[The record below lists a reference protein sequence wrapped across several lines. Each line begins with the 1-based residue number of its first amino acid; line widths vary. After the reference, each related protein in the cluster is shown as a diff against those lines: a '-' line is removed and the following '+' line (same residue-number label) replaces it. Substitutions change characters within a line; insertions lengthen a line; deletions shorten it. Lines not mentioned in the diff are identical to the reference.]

1 MVAEQTTS
9 QVTSSLMERVKAC
22 QARGLEFLLANIDR
36 AGRPA
41 GAPEHHARLP
51 WTLAA
56 AGARAEGA
64 AVLSWHEREVLTE
77 DGDLRAGANRDK
89 WSMRW
94 AAYPLSMLAHGS
106 WMLER
111 YDTAEALMRTLR
123 EYQDPESGGA
133 YAERP
138 EVRSS
143 QRQDLF
149 PTAQLGMTAV
159 MTGHEDVAEGCFRWI
174 ADLYDRQD
182 ELPRRLFSARDE
194 NGLMRPT
201 DGGTEADYGKT
212 VEWEVVTDFMKPRQT
227 HYNPGIA
234 AAFLGRYFANTGDE
248 RARQLGRSYLKLSE
262 DGTEEQF
269 NDPGAG
275 QICKFGWGAA
285 NMLMVDPD
293 GGHLPNVIRM
303 AEWFIGRQ
311 EPDGRWPPAIFITPN
326 PTIGERIATA
336 TEFTLHMTSILNG
349 LSSLPRGSTLKR
361 EETWQ

>member
-149 PTAQLGMTAV
+149 PTAQLGMTTV

-174 ADLYDRQD
+174 ADLYDMQD

-227 HYNPGIA
+227 HYNPESLLPSSA
-234 AAFLGRYFANTGDE
+234 AISPTRETNELDSWDAATSSSQKTGPRSSSTTRERVRSASSAGVRRTCSWSTPTVATSPTSFAWRNGSSG
-248 RARQLGRSYLKLSE
+248 ARSRTVDGPRPSSSHRTRRSASAL
-262 DGTEEQF
+262 Q
-269 NDPGAG
+269 
-275 QICKFGWGAA
+275 
-285 NMLMVDPD
+285 
-293 GGHLPNVIRM
+293 
-303 AEWFIGRQ
+303 
-311 EPDGRWPPAIFITPN
+311 PPP
-326 PTIGERIATA
+326 
-336 TEFTLHMTSILNG
+336 
-349 LSSLPRGSTLKR
+349 SSPCT
-361 EETWQ
+361 